1 MPAIRSSECK
11 YCLFLRVQR
20 GVPRKGR
27 PLFYAWEIT
36 TGLNLYVFS
45 VFITCQEGTMSD
57 LFIKNMVCNRCIMV
71 VQNEM
76 EKLGIPVKNIT
87 LGEVQLEQDIT
98 AEQKEKIHEVLLPLG
113 FELIDN
119 RKGRIIEKIKHVII
133 DLVHNQDYENR
144 GNLSDL
150 LARELHHDYHYLSN
164 LFSDVEGTTIEK
176 YLIAQKIERVKELLV
191 YDELS
196 LSEIAQ
202 RLNYSSVAYLSN
214 QFKKVTGLTP
224 SHFKQVKA
232 NKRKPLDEVGGGKR
246 R

>member
-1 MPAIRSSECK
+1 
-11 YCLFLRVQR
+11 
-20 GVPRKGR
+20 
-27 PLFYAWEIT
+27 
-36 TGLNLYVFS
+36 
-45 VFITCQEGTMSD
+45 MSD

-76 EKLGIPVKNIT
+76 DKLGIPVKQIT
-87 LGEVQLEQDIT
+87 LGEVQLEHDIT
-98 AEQKEKIHEVLLPLG
+98 AEQKEKIHEALLPLG

-232 NKRKPLDEVGGGKR
+232 NKRKPLDQVG
-246 R
+246 